1 MKVPGPKGFGI
12 FRRREIMKQQNNQ
25 ARIDT
30 VVFDFDGTVMDTN
43 KVIFKSWQHTFN
55 TLTGHDGDIE
65 MIKASLGEPLEYT
78 MKKFFPELP
87 VEESIQVYRNYHRDR
102 FEDMIELF
110 PGIDELLAEL
120 KRRGYKTGLATSRLK
135 VTTYQGLE
143 KYDLFKYFDE
153 IITVEDVTK
162 AKPVPEML
170 LTMLERLGSSPE
182 TSVMTGDTRWDIACA
197 NNAGATSI
205 LVGWSQA
212 LAGKTKEDFDGN
224 EVPDFIID
232 TPEEL
237 LTIIE

>member
-1 MKVPGPKGFGI
+1 MLEV
-12 FRRREIMKQQNNQ
+12 RRYTAEQQGEWNSFIATAKNG
-25 ARIDT
+25 T
-30 VVFDFDGTVMDTN
+30 FLFDRNYMD
-43 KVIFKSWQHTFN
+43 
-55 TLTGHDGDIE
+55 
-65 MIKASLGEPLEYT
+65 
-78 MKKFFPELP
+78 
-87 VEESIQVYRNYHRDR
+87 YHRDR

-110 PGIDELLAEL
+110 PGIEEMLAEL

-162 AKPVPEML
+162 AKPDPEIL
-170 LTMLERLGSSPE
+170 LTMLERLGSKPK
-182 TSVMTGDTRWDIACA
+182 TSVMTGDTRWDIGCA
-197 NNAGATSI
+197 NNAGATSV

-212 LAGKTKEDFDGN
+212 LAGKTKEDFTGN
-224 EVPDFIID
+224 EVPDFIIN